1 MEKTYRAQ
9 RDLTTR
15 IATFRLTITIRPSR
29 LTGELG
35 RPGLRSVTLYA
46 SPSNKPDPLPS
57 FTPGKPAAA
66 SALISREDV
75 RGLVALFA
83 ASGFFEFAEKYY
95 DSRGPVDPMEYPPP
109 EEALPYNNRYLVAP
123 DQRGGR
129 LPANQ
134 TGYTVQISDFDEH
147 WFTYYEANL
156 AWSKD
161 RPNLLD
167 SIRIELAGEAEKLI
181 SELTNELRARV

>member
-35 RPGLRSVTLYA
+35 RPGLRSVTLYTNPA
-46 SPSNKPDPLPS
+46 NKPEPISVLP
-57 FTPGKPAAA
+57 TGKPTTA

-95 DSRGPVDPMEYPPP
+95 DSRGPVDPLEYPPP
-109 EEALPYNNRYLVAP
+109 DEALPYNSRYLVAP

-129 LPANQ
+129 LPPNQ
-134 TGYTVQISDFDEH
+134 TGYTVQISDFDDH

-167 SIRIELAGEAEKLI
+167 SIRIELAGEAEQLML
-181 SELTNELRARV
+181 ELTNELRARL

>member
-15 IATFRLTITIRPSR
+15 IANFRMTVTIRPSR

-35 RPGLRSVTLYA
+35 RPGLRSVTLYTNPA
-46 SPSNKPDPLPS
+46 NKPDPVPYLA
-57 FTPGKPAAA
+57 TGKPPMA
-66 SALISREDV
+66 SVLISREDV

-83 ASGFFEFAEKYY
+83 ASGYFEFAEKYY
-95 DSRGPVDPMEYPPP
+95 DARGQVDPIDYPPP
-109 EEALPYNNRYLVAP
+109 EDAIPYNNRYLVAP

-129 LPANQ
+129 LPPNQ
-134 TGYTVQISDFDEH
+134 TGYTVQISIFDDY
-147 WFTYYEANL
+147 WTTYYEANL
-156 AWSKD
+156 AWNKD

-167 SIRIELAGEAEKLI
+167 SIRIELAGEAERLIVELI
-181 SELTNELRARV
+181 SELRARL